1 MSRSTLPPA
10 PSSSQSVARRLP
22 VLLGVLLTAL
32 LAGGVAWTGTGKTAT
47 LSIDGQPD
55 EVGFRGETV
64 ADVLAAA
71 GLSVGEHDLLVPS
84 ASTAVEDG
92 AKVALRRGRQLELV
106 VDGQPRM
113 VWVTAASVDEALDQ
127 VGLRKQN
134 LALSASRTRDLPL
147 EGFRLQVSTAKRI
160 AVIADNA
167 TQERDTTAATVGEA
181 LAEFGVGM
189 DADDRLSQ
197 PATDPITGG
206 LIIRVTRVGSERI
219 EEQVAVPF
227 GTEQRP
233 DADLFSGETKEL
245 AAGKDGLLRRSVERV
260 YGDGV
265 LERSTVLF
273 STPVVAP
280 VNRVVA
286 VGTKTRPAPAPAP
299 PALAPRTAP
308 VRTAL
313 TEPAEPLGGTGA
325 ADSLNWAAL
334 AQCESGGNPRAVNPS
349 GAYRG
354 LYQFSI
360 ATWRGVGGA
369 GDPIDNSAGEQT
381 YRAKLLYLRGGAGQ
395 WPQCGRRLFG

>member
-1 MSRSTLPPA
+1 
-10 PSSSQSVARRLP
+10 VARRLP

-127 VGLRKQN
+127 VGLRGQN
-134 LALSASRTRDLPL
+134 LALSASRSRDLPL
-147 EGFRLQVSTAKRI
+147 KGFRLQVTTAKRI

-197 PATDPITGG
+197 PATDPIAGG

-219 EEQVAVPF
+219 EEQVPVPF
-227 GTEQRP
+227 STEQRP
-233 DADLFSGETKEL
+233 DADLSKGETKEL
-245 AAGKDGLLRRSVERV
+245 TAGKDGLLRRTVERV

-265 LERSTVLF
+265 LERSMVLF
-273 STPVVAP
+273 STPVAAP

-286 VGTKTRPAPAPAP
+286 VGTKVRPVPALPAP
-299 PALAPRTAP
+299 APRTAP
-308 VRTAL
+308 VRTAP
-313 TEPAEPLGGTGA
+313 TEPSEPRSGTGA

-349 GAYRG
+349 GKYRG
-354 LYQFSI
+354 LYQFSL

-381 YRAKLLYLRGGAGQ
+381 YRAKLLYLRSGAGQ
-395 WPQCGRRLFG
+395 WPECGRRLFG